1 MAKGASG
8 GGDGSCSWPDGHSR
22 KLTRFPYC
30 AANCGERPAGTTV
43 RRCGGAGAPAESAGA
58 PCAPKRGDRP
68 GRWMITAPPW
78 VIARRSAVPPVPAE
92 REPRR
97 AIGAVGVHPRRELG
111 IEQQLP
117 RRAELREVG

>member
-8 GGDGSCSWPDGHSR
+8 GGGSCSRPDGHSR
-22 KLTRFPYC
+22 KLTRFPDR
-30 AANCGERPAGTTV
+30 AANCGERQAGTTV
-43 RRCGGAGAPAESAGA
+43 RLYGGAGAPAESAGA

-68 GRWMITAPPW
+68 GRWPVTAPPW
-78 VIARRSAVPPVPAE
+78 VIARRSVVPPVPAQ
-92 REPRR
+92 REPWR

-117 RRAELREVG
+117 RRAEL